1 MAKHTTTEITSDSIP
16 SDNPIHQRL
25 LSAYVYAQPFLSGNL
40 LEIGCGTGRGLE
52 ILVNAADHYTGIDKW
67 ESLTSEL
74 QKQYPQSDFK
84 AMVIPPFAG
93 IEDNSFDCVVSFQ
106 VIEHIKDDKAFLQEI
121 HRVLKPGGKAI
132 ISTPNKKMTLTR
144 NPWHIREYFAPQLID
159 LCKGIFSEV
168 EANGI
173 AGNDKI
179 MNYHEQNR
187 ESVRKIT
194 RFDVFNLQYRLP
206 ASILRMPYEFLNRR
220 NRNKLDKQDNKL
232 VKSITV
238 ADFYVSDKPE
248 ESLDLFYTLTK

>member
-25 LSAYVYAQPFLSGNL
+25 LSAYVYAQPYVSGEL

-52 ILVNAADHYTGIDKW
+52 ILVNASDHYTGIDKY

-74 QKQYPQSDFK
+74 QKQYPQAVFK
-84 AMVIPPFAG
+84 AMVIPPFTG
-93 IEDNSFDCVVSFQ
+93 IADNSFDRVVSFQ

-144 NPWHIREYFAPQLID
+144 NPWHVREYFAPELIN
-159 LCKGIFSEV
+159 LCEQIFKQV

-179 MNYHEQNR
+179 MDYHEQNR
-187 ESVRKIT
+187 ASVRKIM
-194 RFDVFNLQYRLP
+194 RFDFLNLQYRLP
-206 ASILRMPYEFLNRR
+206 APLLRVPYEFLNRL
-220 NRNKLDKQDNKL
+220 NRNKLDQQDNKL
-232 VKSITV
+232 VKSISV

-248 ESLDLFYTLTK
+248 ESLDLFYILTK

>member
-25 LSAYVYAQPFLSGNL
+25 LSAYVYAQPFLSGKL
-40 LEIGCGTGRGLE
+40 LEVGCGTGRGLE
-52 ILVNAADHYTGIDKW
+52 ILVNAADHYTGIDKY

-74 QKQYPQSDFK
+74 QKKYPQADFN
-84 AMVIPPFAG
+84 AMVIPPFKG
-93 IEDNSFDCVVSFQ
+93 IADDSFDVVVSFQ
-106 VIEHIKDDKAFLQEI
+106 VIEHIQDDTAFLKEI

-144 NPWHIREYFAPQLID
+144 NPWHIREYFADELKM
-159 LCKGIFSEV
+159 LCESIFSAV

-179 MNYHEQNR
+179 MDYHDQNR
-187 ESVRKIT
+187 ESVSKIT
-194 RFDVFNLQYRLP
+194 RFDIFNLQYRLP
-206 ASILRMPYEFLNRR
+206 ASLLKMPYEYLNRR
-220 NRNKLDKQDNKL
+220 NRATLDKQDNAL
-232 VKSITV
+232 VKSISV

>member
-25 LSAYVYAQPFLSGNL
+25 LSAYVYAQPLLAGNL
-40 LEIGCGTGRGLE
+40 LEVGCGTGRGLE
-52 ILVNAADHYTGIDKW
+52 ILVNAADHYTGIDKY

-74 QKQYPQSDFK
+74 QKKYPQADFK
-84 AMVIPPFAG
+84 AMVIPPFEG
-93 IEDNSFDCVVSFQ
+93 IADNSFDFVVSFQ
-106 VIEHIKDDKAFLQEI
+106 VIEHIKNDRKFLEEI

-144 NPWHIREYFAPQLID
+144 NPWHVREYFAHELTD
-159 LCKGIFSEV
+159 LCKSIFSEV
-168 EANGI
+168 ESNGI

-179 MNYHEQNR
+179 MNYHDQNR

-194 RFDVFNLQYRLP
+194 RFDIFNLQYRLP
-206 ASILRMPYEFLNRR
+206 AALLRMPYEFLNRR
-220 NRNKLDKQDNKL
+220 NRNTLDKQDNSL